1 MTLPFSIP
9 EISWETRIQELRV
22 ELSLLSQHHLL
33 SASTQYRSR
42 HIPSSVMRRVFIAFH
57 FLMPWVKLGFL
68 DLNQFSTLA
77 VKDDRMGG
85 GLKMGECLHSFFL

>member
-9 EISWETRIQELRV
+9 EISWETRIQELGV

-33 SASTQYRSR
+33 SASTQDRSR
-42 HIPSSVMRRVFIAFH
+42 RTPSSVMRVFIAFH

-85 GLKMGECLHSFFL
+85 GLKMGEYLHSFFL

>member
-1 MTLPFSIP
+1 
-9 EISWETRIQELRV
+9 
-22 ELSLLSQHHLL
+22 
-33 SASTQYRSR
+33 
-42 HIPSSVMRRVFIAFH
+42 MRRVFIAFH

-85 GLKMGECLHSFFL
+85 GLKMGEYLHSFFL